1 MSRRADIAFSL
12 AFVGVVAIVV
22 RGAAAAPKPKPLRTP
37 TADERA
43 QLARQVAM
51 QEASWKASAAA
62 DFPTDA
68 WSQRGAFHNH
78 EMGLVRDLANGA
90 QIPAEEIFRGID
102 DDIHAT
108 KPGEDRSAEVVPLK
122 PRPIF
127 D

>member
-1 MSRRADIAFSL
+1 MSRRTDIAFSL

-22 RGAAAAPKPKPLRTP
+22 RGAASAPKPKPLRTP

-51 QEASWKASAAA
+51 QEAGWKASAAA

-68 WSQRGAFHNH
+68 WSQRDAFHNH
-78 EMGLVRDLANGA
+78 EMNLVRELANGK
-90 QIPAEEIFRGID
+90 QIPAEEVFRGID
-102 DDIHAT
+102 EDIHAN
-108 KPGEDRSAEVVPLK
+108 KSGEDRSAEVVPLK
-122 PRPIF
+122 PRTIF